1 MEYFSILN
9 LNKEP
14 FSNSPDPDYFFHS
27 QQHVGCLQKL
37 ELSLR
42 LKRGLNV
49 VIGDVGTGKTTL
61 CRQLIRKLRQDD
73 TIETHLI
80 LDPYVSTPHEF
91 LLTVTEMLTA
101 EKPDKSEDDYQL
113 KERIK
118 NALFQKGVDEQ
129 KTTVLIIDEGQK
141 IPEFCLELLREFL
154 NYETNDYKLLQIAIF
169 AQKEFENTLEK
180 YANFTDR
187 INLYHR
193 LEPMSFKDTRNM
205 IQFRLNQSS
214 DVAQKLALFTY
225 PAMWAIF
232 RATRGYPRKIV
243 NLCHRSMLA
252 MIIQNK
258 TKANWFLVQSCMK
271 RAFEGSSKRSWALIS
286 LVAVVVAAGIVLVPR
301 LIPERT
307 PSIVI
312 VQPNAYGIKTAQ
324 DNTASDSETDTPIAE
339 NDSHAGQAQAAKT
352 EMSVAGPKDTPPPNK
367 VEPMVEQT
375 VASTTRD
382 QAPMPNTSV
391 DNNNSQ
397 STIPKV
403 AAPQNQR
410 PKVLGQ
416 LKVQRKETLGGLIQQ
431 IYGIFNLQYLYSVM
445 EMNPHITDPD
455 TIDIGDVIVFPAI
468 PLTIK
473 QQRQSRW
480 LIEMNRSGSM
490 KTAFNLLRADPE
502 LTATSRLI
510 PFWDKSSGLHFSI
523 VSNRYYYDKS
533 SAENMLN
540 SLSPEIILDSRL
552 LSAWGDETVFYANP
566 YLGP

>member
-1 MEYFSILN
+1 MDYFTILN

-61 CRQLIRKLRQDD
+61 CRQLIRKLRKDD
-73 TIETHLI
+73 AIETHLI
-80 LDPYVSTPHEF
+80 LDPYFSTPHEF
-91 LLTVTEMLTA
+91 LLTVTEMLA
-101 EKPDKSEDDYQL
+101 SEKPDKSEDDYQL

-118 NALFQKGVDEQ
+118 NALFQKGVDND

-141 IPEFCLELLREFL
+141 IPEFCLELMREFL

-169 AQKEFENTLEK
+169 AQKEFEKTLEK

-214 DVAQKLALFTY
+214 AVTQKLALFTY
-225 PAMWAIF
+225 PALWAIY

-243 NLCHRSMLA
+243 NLCHRSILA

-258 TKANWFLVQSCMK
+258 TKANLFLVQSCMK

-286 LVAVVVAAGIVLVPR
+286 TVVVLVAAAIVLIPR
-301 LIPERT
+301 IMPQST
-307 PSIVI
+307 PSTVA
-312 VQPNAYGIKTAQ
+312 VQPESFAINTAQ
-324 DNTASDSETDTPIAE
+324 TNPTAGNAATKAE
-339 NDSHAGQAQAAKT
+339 ENAVSHAGQAQAAKP
-352 EMSVAGPKDTPPPNK
+352 EMDSAGPLPPLSPEMT
-367 VEPMVEQT
+367 EPAYRETQ
-375 VASTTRD
+375 ASTTALPQLVVD
-382 QAPMPNTSV
+382 KSV
-391 DNNNSQ
+391 DSQ
-397 STIPKV
+397 KAQKSSLMVSTQHQP
-403 AAPQNQR
+403 

-416 LKVQRKETLGGLIQQ
+416 LKVQRKETLGGLIQKV
-431 IYGIFNLQYLYSVM
+431 YGIFNLQYLYAVM
-445 EMNPHITDPD
+445 EMNPQITDPN
-455 TIDIGDVIVFPAI
+455 TIDVGDVIVFPAI
-468 PLTIK
+468 PLAIK
-473 QQRQSRW
+473 SQGQNRW
-480 LIEMNRSGSM
+480 WIEVHRRGSM
-490 KTAFNLLRADPE
+490 KAAFNLLRTDQE
-502 LTATSRLI
+502 LALSSRLI

-523 VSNRYYYDKS
+523 ISNKYYYDETTAK
-533 SAENMLN
+533 AML
-540 SLSPEIILDSRL
+540 STLSPEYGSESRL

-566 YLGP
+566 FLGP

>member
-1 MEYFSILN
+1 MDYFSILN

-91 LLTVTEMLTA
+91 LLTVTEMLTS
-101 EKPDKSEDDYQL
+101 EKPEKSEDDYQL

-169 AQKEFENTLEK
+169 AQKEFDNTLAK

-193 LEPMSFKDTRNM
+193 LEPMSFKDTRAM

-214 DVAQKLALFTY
+214 AVAQKRALFTY

-271 RAFEGSSKRSWALIS
+271 RAFEGTRKRSWLLVS
-286 LVAVVVAAGIVLVPR
+286 LVAVLVAAGIVLVPR

-307 PSIVI
+307 PSIVS
-312 VQPNAYGIKTAQ
+312 VQPESYGINTPQ
-324 DNTASDSETDTPIAE
+324 GNTAAERETPEPIGR

-352 EMSVAGPKDTPPPNK
+352 EMSAAGPLDTPSD
-367 VEPMVEQT
+367 EGGTMVEQT
-375 VASTTRD
+375 VASTAHH
-382 QAPMPNTSV
+382 QEPVPNTIK
-391 DNNNSQ
+391 DNTTSQ
-397 STIPKV
+397 NPVLIVST
-403 AAPQNQR
+403 QHQH

-416 LKVQRKETLGGLIQQ
+416 LTVQRRETLGGLIQR

-455 TIDIGDVIVFPAI
+455 TIDIGDTIVFPAI
-468 PLTIK
+468 PLTL
-473 QQRQSRW
+473 QAQRQNRW
-480 LIEMNRSGSM
+480 WIEMNRSESM
-490 KTAFNLLRADPE
+490 KAAFTLLRSDPE
-502 LTATSRLI
+502 LTATYRLI

-523 VSNRYYYDKS
+523 VSNKYYYDEAT
-533 SAENMLN
+533 AENMLN
-540 SLSPEIILDSRL
+540 RLSPEIKSESRL

>member
-1 MEYFSILN
+1 MDYFSILN

-91 LLTVTEMLTA
+91 LLTVTEMLTS

-129 KTTVLIIDEGQK
+129 KTTILIIDEGQK

-214 DVAQKLALFTY
+214 AVAQKLALFTY

-232 RATRGYPRKIV
+232 RATRGYPRKII
-243 NLCHRSMLA
+243 NLCHRSMLT

-271 RAFEGSSKRSWALIS
+271 RAFEGSRKRSWALVS
-286 LVAVVVAAGIVLVPR
+286 LVAVLVAAGIVLVPR

-307 PSIVI
+307 PSIVV
-312 VQPNAYGIKTAQ
+312 VQPEPYGIKTSQ
-324 DNTASDSETDTPIAE
+324 SNTAANQETVKPTGGNE
-339 NDSHAGQAQAAKT
+339 SHAGQAQAAKT
-352 EMSVAGPKDTPPPNK
+352 ELSAAGPQDTPPPDK
-367 VEPMVEQT
+367 VEPVVERT
-375 VASTTRD
+375 IASTAPY
-382 QAPMPNTSV
+382 QAPMATPSV
-391 DNNNSQ
+391 DNTSSPTPVLKV
-397 STIPKV
+397 STQ
-403 AAPQNQR
+403 PQF

-416 LKVQRKETLGGLIQQ
+416 LKVQRKETLGGLIQK

-445 EMNPHITDPD
+445 EMNSHITNPD

-473 QQRQSRW
+473 QQRQNRW
-480 LIEMNRSGSM
+480 WIEMNRSQSM
-490 KTAFNLLRADPE
+490 KAAFNLLRANPE

-510 PFWDKSSGLHFSI
+510 PFWEKSSGLHFSI

-540 SLSPEIILDSRL
+540 SLSPEIKLDSRL

>member
-1 MEYFSILN
+1 MDYFTILN

-73 TIETHLI
+73 AIETHLI
-80 LDPYVSTPHEF
+80 LDPYFSTPHEF
-91 LLTVTEMLTA
+91 LLTVTDMLVPG
-101 EKPDKSEDDYQL
+101 KPDQDEDDYQL

-118 NALFQKGVDEQ
+118 NALFQKGVDEN
-129 KTTVLIIDEGQK
+129 KTTMLIIDEGQK
-141 IPEFCLELLREFL
+141 IPEFCLELMREFL

-169 AQKEFENTLEK
+169 AQEEFEKTLVK

-214 DVAQKLALFTY
+214 AVTKKLALFTY

-271 RAFEGSSKRSWALIS
+271 RAFEGTRKRSWALAS
-286 LVAVVVAAGIVLVPR
+286 MVAVLVATGIILVPR
-301 LIPERT
+301 FIPDRT
-307 PSIVI
+307 PSII
-312 VQPNAYGIKTAQ
+312 SGQPESYGIKTSPDKSVTSNA
-324 DNTASDSETDTPIAE
+324 TVIPIK
-339 NDSHAGQAQAAKT
+339 NKDSHAGQAQAAKP
-352 EMSVAGPKDTPPPNK
+352 EIENAAPLDTPPLENADNAYDP
-367 VEPMVEQT
+367 T
-375 VASTTRD
+375 YASTATHSETVSNESSE
-382 QAPMPNTSV
+382 MTK
-391 DNNNSQ
+391 SQ
-397 STIPKV
+397 SPFLSI
-403 AAPQNQR
+403 APQQQP

-416 LKVQRKETLGGLIQQ
+416 LKVRRKETLGGLIQKV
-431 IYGIFNLQYLYSVM
+431 YGIFNLQYLFFVM
-445 EMNPHITDPD
+445 EMNPHITDPN
-455 TIDIGDVIVFPAI
+455 TIDIGEIIVFPAI
-468 PLTIK
+468 PLDIK
-473 QQRQSRW
+473 PHAQNRW
-480 LIEMNRSGSM
+480 WIELKRLESIKAAVTHLRSDHDLNMS
-490 KTAFNLLRADPE
+490 
-502 LTATSRLI
+502 SRLI

-523 VSNRYYYDKS
+523 ISNKYYYDEAT
-533 SAENMLN
+533 AENTLN
-540 SLSPEIILDSRL
+540 SLSPEKRSESRL